1 MTDLTQIFAD
11 TISRLP
17 WTAHAAA
24 VAVLLSGIILWIV
37 GEKAL
42 RFLVQGAGLLTGAII
57 GWWMTDAI
65 GMPLPQWVGAIA
77 GALIA
82 VLVFLALLR
91 FLVAISLS
99 ATLAI
104 IAPLI
109 VVSLIAA
116 YGSPLENQGR
126 DHFGPLSEDALFFR
140 DIPIAKDDLSGPS
153 TLFGGYWSP
162 QKNSE
167 SPSKN
172 DQNPSKSEPDEAQD
186 SAISERVELLAA
198 GIWSEVAYAWNA
210 QPTRDRGLLLLALLC
225 GGAVGLGVGAV
236 LPRKAAALVAAGLG
250 AAMWLV
256 AGIWLLH
263 ASGWMARIPMGDDM
277 RVWLG
282 VWVGIS
288 VLGAGFQWMR
298 PRPRA
303 DNA

>member
-24 VAVLLSGIILWIV
+24 IAVLLAGLILWIV
-37 GEKAL
+37 GEKTL
-42 RFLVQGAGLLTGAII
+42 RFLVQGLGLLTGAVV

-91 FLVAISLS
+91 FVVALSLS

-140 DIPIAKDDLSGPS
+140 DIPIEKDDALGPN
-153 TLFGGYWSP
+153 TLFGGYWSIP
-162 QKNSE
+162 KKDDEPPVADQSPSNSE
-167 SPSKN
+167 A
-172 DQNPSKSEPDEAQD
+172 DAASEPL
-186 SAISERVELLAA
+186 ISDRVERLAA
-198 GIWSEVAYAWNA
+198 GIWSEVAYAWNS

-225 GGAVGLGVGAV
+225 GGAVGLGIGAV
-236 LPRKAAALVAAGLG
+236 LPKKAAALVAAGLG
-250 AAMWLV
+250 AALWLV
-256 AGIWLLH
+256 AGVWLLH